1 MLDNPYSY
9 YRQGRSAP
17 TRVEIETERVSVD
30 LGLKRQVREDIGTI
44 IPNQFKNPTTNPTTF
59 LPTHK
64 RVELFSV
71 GRWGNA

>member
-1 MLDNPYSY
+1 MLETLYQCYN
-9 YRQGRSAP
+9 QGRSAP
-17 TRVEIETERVSVD
+17 TRGEIETERVSVD

-64 RVELFSV
+64 RVELFRV
-71 GRWGNA
+71 GRWSND